1 VEGVKHDCCFVHVL
15 EDPFAVLLE
24 VVNSPNVFNFL
35 RFEFIGKFLNE
46 LSVNRLWRK
55 HVQRKQ
61 KWIKC
66 LHGCIGI
73 MISLDWQFISA
84 VRVGR
89 CE

>member
-1 VEGVKHDCCFVHVL
+1 VEEVKHDCCFVHVL
-15 EDPFAVLLE
+15 KDPFAVLLE
-24 VVNSPNVFNFL
+24 AVNNPNVFNFL
-35 RFEFIGKFLNE
+35 RFGFMDEFLNE
-46 LSVNRLWRK
+46 LSVKRLWSK

-61 KWIKC
+61 TVDKM

-73 MISLDWQFISA
+73 MISLDWHFISV